1 MSEYRQ
7 DEHTTAKE
15 ASKTHTDQ
23 SYRHNS
29 WEEHEKRRYSFK
41 EQAIKSMT
49 LFFVV
54 ATCILFYFAL
64 LRLGQISSVF
74 KQFLTVAK
82 PIIYGLA
89 IAYLLNPIVKWI
101 DRRMIPL
108 LEKHCPKLKK
118 KKQISRGV
126 GIFVSVILMLAL
138 ITTLLNMMIPELYG
152 SIRDMI
158 FTVPSQMN
166 RFIHEFSK
174 MHSSDSTVGKMLAS
188 IVEEASDF
196 VQNWMKTDLME
207 KVNLW
212 MTQLTVGMIQMV
224 REVFN
229 FIIGIIV
236 SIYVLFSK
244 EKFQKQ
250 TKKLIYAVFRPGQ
263 ANMILQIGGK
273 SNEIFGGFIIG
284 KIIDSLIIGVICFI
298 GLSILNMPYT
308 MLVSVIV
315 GVTNVIPFFGPYIGA
330 IPSAVLIALA
340 DPMKGV
346 YFLIFILLLQ
356 QFDGNILGP
365 KILGNST
372 GLSAFWV
379 IVSILLGGGLFG
391 ILGMLFGV
399 PAFAVIYYIVK
410 LFLDN
415 QLEKKKLP
423 TESECYNGDSY
434 VDNDGTYFQKK
445 DNMTENEEQKTEEN
459 KKEKEE

>member
-29 WEEHEKRRYSFK
+29 REEHEKRRYSFK
-41 EQAIKSMT
+41 EQAVKSMT

-54 ATCILFYFAL
+54 ATCIVFYFAL

-126 GIFVSVILMLAL
+126 GILMLAL

-212 MTQLTVGMIQMV
+212 M
-224 REVFN
+224 E
-229 FIIGIIV
+229 
-236 SIYVLFSK
+236 
-244 EKFQKQ
+244 
-250 TKKLIYAVFRPGQ
+250 
-263 ANMILQIGGK
+263 
-273 SNEIFGGFIIG
+273 
-284 KIIDSLIIGVICFI
+284 
-298 GLSILNMPYT
+298 
-308 MLVSVIV
+308 
-315 GVTNVIPFFGPYIGA
+315 
-330 IPSAVLIALA
+330 
-340 DPMKGV
+340 
-346 YFLIFILLLQ
+346 
-356 QFDGNILGP
+356 
-365 KILGNST
+365 
-372 GLSAFWV
+372 
-379 IVSILLGGGLFG
+379 
-391 ILGMLFGV
+391 
-399 PAFAVIYYIVK
+399 
-410 LFLDN
+410 
-415 QLEKKKLP
+415 
-423 TESECYNGDSY
+423 
-434 VDNDGTYFQKK
+434 
-445 DNMTENEEQKTEEN
+445 
-459 KKEKEE
+459 

>member
-158 FTVPSQMN
+158 FNVPSQMN

-298 GLSILNMPYT
+298 GLSILI
-308 MLVSVIV
+308 L
-315 GVTNVIPFFGPYIGA
+315 
-330 IPSAVLIALA
+330 LA
-340 DPMKGV
+340 DPLKGL
-346 YFLIFILLLQ
+346 YFIIFVIALQ
-356 QFDGNILGP
+356 QFDGNVLGP

-372 GLSAFWV
+372 GLSSFWV
-379 IVSILLGGGLFG
+379 VFSILIAGGLFG
-391 ILGMLFGV
+391 IPGMLFGV
-399 PAFAVIYYIVK
+399 PTFAVIYYIVNM
-410 LFLDN
+410 LVNSIL
-415 QLEKKKLP
+415 KKKELP
-423 TESECYNGDSY
+423 TDTECYGKNGY
-434 VDNDGTYFQKK
+434 VDSEGIYIQKEKQEEIKEIQEEKGDK
-445 DNMTENEEQKTEEN
+445 DNADSSTK
-459 KKEKEE
+459 

>member
-7 DEHTTAKE
+7 DEHATAKE

-41 EQAIKSMT
+41 EQTIKSMT

-166 RFIHEFSK
+166 RFINEFSK

-212 MTQLTVGMIQMV
+212 MTQLTVGMIQMI

-315 GVTNVIPFFGPYIGA
+315 GVTNVIPFF
-330 IPSAVLIALA
+330 
-340 DPMKGV
+340 D
-346 YFLIFILLLQ
+346 
-356 QFDGNILGP
+356 N
-365 KILGNST
+365 
-372 GLSAFWV
+372 
-379 IVSILLGGGLFG
+379 FG
-391 ILGMLFGV
+391 TINA
-399 PAFAVIYYIVK
+399 P
-410 LFLDN
+410 
-415 QLEKKKLP
+415 
-423 TESECYNGDSY
+423 C
-434 VDNDGTYFQKK
+434 
-445 DNMTENEEQKTEEN
+445 
-459 KKEKEE
+459 

>member
-166 RFIHEFSK
+166 RFINEFSK

-212 MTQLTVGMIQMV
+212 MTQLTVGMIQMI

-315 GVTNVIPFFGPYIGA
+315 GVTNIIPFFGPFIGA
-330 IPSAVLIALA
+330 IPAVILTLFEGIPAA
-340 DPMKGV
+340 IGV
-346 YFLIFILLLQ
+346 AIFIFLLQ
-356 QFDGNILGP
+356 QFDGLYLGP
-365 KILGNST
+365 KILGESIGIT
-372 GLSAFWV
+372 PFWIISAITV
-379 IVSILLGGGLFG
+379 GGAIAGP
-391 ILGMLFGV
+391 LGMFFASPIL
-399 PAFAVIYYIVK
+399 AVILSITNRWIDKRLNTKRIDLPK
-410 LFLDN
+410 LSPDEIIPHTPPHFN
-415 QLEKKKLP
+415 NP
-423 TESECYNGDSY
+423 
-434 VDNDGTYFQKK
+434 
-445 DNMTENEEQKTEEN
+445 EE
-459 KKEKEE
+459 